1 MTEKMVVDAQRP
13 ASGRRMVRASERVI
27 RVRLACEALVAEG
40 KAFRFADVAARA
52 EMATSTLF
60 RYPELHEIV
69 LAARVAAAER
79 AAQTAV
85 FSSRL
90 PAAAAGDPDDE
101 AAFGAVEEGALPGP
115 GELSIAELAGRYTSG
130 RVRRGE
136 MSPESGKVAE
146 TRLAGLVARCGHLS
160 PTALT
165 RQMLLRWQATIG
177 KLSPTS
183 RRHYIGDVQ
192 RFCRWLVAEEL
203 IPSDPSA
210 ALVRPREPRRAP
222 RALAHKQVA
231 ALLASLAD
239 PERLY
244 QSIGWESAAIALML
258 GCGLRCVEV
267 SRLDLADYDEWEQT
281 LAVHGKGGHQRVLP
295 IPAASAKALDRYIAE
310 RGTADG
316 PMFLATGSKASPD
329 GRLSAAWISKRTA
342 KLMAQAGVHRP
353 GDGRSAHAL
362 RHTAA
367 SDVLDRCHDVRTVQ
381 QMLGHASLATTQIY
395 LRSADLG
402 TLREAMSG
410 RDYAQGTAL
419 S

>member
-1 MTEKMVVDAQRP
+1 MTEKRVVDAQRP

-40 KAFRFADVAARA
+40 KPFRFADVATRA
-52 EMATSTLF
+52 EMAASTLF
-60 RYPELHEIV
+60 RYPELQEIV
-69 LAARVAAAER
+69 NKARVAASER
-79 AAQTAV
+79 AAA
-85 FSSRL
+85 
-90 PAAAAGDPDDE
+90 E
-101 AAFGAVEEGALPGP
+101 AAFASRLRAVRSVDADEEDLDEFRLVERGELPGP
-115 GELSIAELAGRYTSG
+115 DELSVAELAGRYVSG
-130 RVRRGE
+130 RVHRGE
-136 MSPESGKVAE
+136 LSSASGKVAE
-146 TRLAGLVARCGHLS
+146 TRLTCLLSRCGHLS
-160 PTALT
+160 PRALD
-165 RQMLLRWQATIG
+165 RPMLLRWQATIG
-177 KLSPTS
+177 KLAPTT
-183 RRHYIGDVQ
+183 RRSYIGEIQ
-192 RFCRWLVAEEL
+192 RFCRWLVVEGL

-231 ALLASLAD
+231 ELLASLPD

-267 SRLDLADYDEWEQT
+267 SRLDLADYNEWEQT
-281 LAVHGKGGHQRVLP
+281 LTVHGKGGHQRVLP
-295 IPAASAKALDRYIAE
+295 IPTASMKALDRYIAE
-310 RGTADG
+310 RGTAAG
-316 PMFLATGSKASPD
+316 PMFLATGSKAAAD
-329 GRLSAAWISKRTA
+329 GRLSPAWVSKRTA
-342 KLMAQAGVHRP
+342 RLMAEAGVHKP

-410 RDYAQGTAL
+410 RDYAESAR
-419 S
+419 